1 MKQSDC
7 LFLSHT
13 RLTLFNP
20 SLPHTTTPI
29 LLQTTIYSHSCTFN
43 ASIRHRSSI
52 LIPKDV
58 SRVTIRSVSFSL
70 FPSSTIAHSS
80 FPPLVC
86 ALVVKPLVVVR
97 DCSDHTINPRL
108 RTLPSLRHST
118 TALRTALSQW
128 FRVHSSRPPRSL
140 TPHPLVHRHAARA
153 QPPAARLTTRIHLIT
168 TSRARCE

>member
-58 SRVTIRSVSFSL
+58 SRVTTRSVSFSL

-80 FPPLVC
+80 LPPLVCALVVKVCVRGVCMVSCNLLSPRSHANLVSSLPPLVC

-108 RTLPSLRHST
+108 RTLPLVETLDDSATYST
-118 TALRTALSQW
+118 VSTELY
-128 FRVHSSRPPRSL
+128 
-140 TPHPLVHRHAARA
+140 
-153 QPPAARLTTRIHLIT
+153 
-168 TSRARCE
+168 CEVS